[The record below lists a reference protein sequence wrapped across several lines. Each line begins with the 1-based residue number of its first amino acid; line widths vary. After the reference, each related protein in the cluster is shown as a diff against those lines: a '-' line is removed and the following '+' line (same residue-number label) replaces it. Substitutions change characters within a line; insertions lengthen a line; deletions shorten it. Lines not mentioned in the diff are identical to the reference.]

1 MPRTTAT
8 TPKRRSARKTKATP
22 KKKQAQA
29 SKTTKAQKVKVVES
43 PEKIVFETPPKDI
56 ETYDVPNNKRDDVK
70 PRSLFDS
77 DADDD
82 DYMES
87 DDDLVEQ
94 HVLRNLTDAEKEPKP
109 GRVYFVCK
117 GIDYHLSDDV
127 SLITKA
133 AVLWFNE
140 TDTDESIIDS
150 DGVYVSCADNFSL
163 AIR

>member
-82 DYMES
+82 DCS
-87 DDDLVEQ
+87 
-94 HVLRNLTDAEKEPKP
+94 
-109 GRVYFVCK
+109 
-117 GIDYHLSDDV
+117 
-127 SLITKA
+127 
-133 AVLWFNE
+133 
-140 TDTDESIIDS
+140 
-150 DGVYVSCADNFSL
+150 
-163 AIR
+163 